1 MRLITELN
9 EDVQVLMEATSDGGK
24 KYFIE
29 GIFLQAGIPNRNR
42 RVYPVAIMEAEV
54 DRYTREKIKKN
65 RSYGELEH
73 PQGPKIN
80 LDRVSHM
87 IKELKQDGNNWIGKA
102 QLSEDTDCGRTAIG
116 LIKLGANLGVS
127 SRGLGSLKNRNG
139 LMEVQNDFW
148 IATAADIV
156 SDPSA
161 PEAFVNGLL
170 EGVEWIN
177 EGGIWH
183 QRQIQEAKDA
193 LNTAY
198 RNPNKELFE
207 EVGINLFHQ
216 FMSTLRSPIS

>member
-1 MRLITELN
+1 VRLICELN
-9 EDVQVLMEATSDGGK
+9 EDVKVLTEAVGTDATK

-42 RVYPVAIMEAEV
+42 RVYPTGIMEAEV
-54 DRYTREKIKKN
+54 HRYTQEKIKKN
-65 RSYGELEH
+65 RAYGELEH

-87 IKELKQDGNNWIGKA
+87 IKELRQDGNNWIGKA
-102 QLSEDTDCGRTAIG
+102 QLSEDTPCGKIAIG
-116 LIKLGANLGVS
+116 LVNLGASLGVS
-127 SRGLGSLKNRNG
+127 SRGLGSLKNRGG

-148 IATAADIV
+148 LATAADIV

-161 PEAFVNGLL
+161 PEAFVNGLM

-177 EGGIWH
+177 DGGIWKP
-183 QRQIQEAKDA
+183 QQIQEAKYE
-193 LNTAY
+193 LNIAA

-207 EVGINLFHQ
+207 QVGINLFQ
-216 FMSTLRSPIS
+216 KFMSTL